1 MISATFSLPARVVS
15 GSCAG
20 NRQMQKLLESR
31 VMTRT
36 DDLYIDFVRGWLAG
50 YGECECATDNHLS
63 LIEWLQSGGVVF
75 ALEWLHWYATCSG

>member
-1 MISATFSLPARVVS
+1 
-15 GSCAG
+15 
-20 NRQMQKLLESR
+20 
-31 VMTRT
+31 MTRT